1 MAGGATLQWPP
12 SVGFYGPLGVTA
24 PIESISTFSK
34 IVGTGRVCEFTYMC
48 TLHAAISD
56 VYKYKRGSQ
65 KGKEG
70 INEERT
76 KGYQNHYNCIS
87 MKQAPPY
94 GFFFPPR
101 AGRS

>member
-12 SVGFYGPLGVTA
+12 SVGFYGPLGVTVS
-24 PIESISTFSK
+24 IESISTFSK

-48 TLHAAISD
+48 TLRAAISD
-56 VYKYKRGSQ
+56 VYKYERGSQ
-65 KGKEG
+65 KGK
-70 INEERT
+70 EERT